1 MRMRSL
7 SSSLIAAVALTAA
20 ANPAAAA
27 SLQVTPL
34 LIEVPAP
41 GATSTLTLRNEGPR
55 PVNAQVRVFRW
66 TQTNGEDLLEPT
78 EAVVASPPL
87 VSLASRVNYAVRVV
101 RSSRQPVS
109 REEAYRLVVDEL
121 PDASRARSGTV
132 AIVLRQSIPVF
143 FRPEDAG
150 APKLSWSVKTAGNR
164 VTVTVK
170 NAGERRVRIARLK
183 VSVGNAS
190 VTFGNGLV
198 GYALA
203 GSTMSWTRPAPHGLG
218 SGPAKISAQGDMG
231 PINASAGTSTGR

>member
-1 MRMRSL
+1 MRSL
-7 SSSLIAAVALTAA
+7 SSSLIAAAALAA
-20 ANPAAAA
+20 AAHPAGAA

-41 GATSTLTLRNEGPR
+41 GATSSLTLRNESPR
-55 PVNAQVRVFRW
+55 AVNAQVRVFRW
-66 TQTNGEDLLEPT
+66 TQANGEDVLQPT
-78 EAVVASPPL
+78 DAVVASPPL

-101 RSSRQPVS
+101 RSSRQPVTQ
-109 REEAYRLVVDEL
+109 EEAYRLVVDEL

-132 AIVLRQSIPVF
+132 AIVLRHSVPVF

-150 APKLSWSVKTAGNR
+150 APKLAWSVKTAGNR

-170 NAGERRVRIARLK
+170 NTGERRMRISRLK
-183 VSVGNAS
+183 VSAGKGTVN
-190 VTFGNGLV
+190 FGEGLV

-203 GSTMSWTRPAPHGLG
+203 GSTVSWTRTAPQGFG

-231 PINASAGTSTGR
+231 PINASAGTSPAR